1 MSGDVG
7 ADRIQGKGC
16 TVSVAA
22 GPSLPLAAPVRA
34 LAPHQRDR
42 LRLHA
47 AGVRRWP
54 RHSLGGASC
63 SFAGLGIWR
72 GNAGG
77 LWGVSTQGCRGV
89 CSLRASSDR
98 RVGQWWFGDLPG
110 AAVYSARRDG
120 GLIQKAFLA
129 VGKWEMG
136 VVTFSLS
143 ARPVFLFY
151 GVFQVDK
158 KIVYS
163 ISKRTFVRCHIRDET
178 IPKHVA
184 GGTGK

>member
-1 MSGDVG
+1 LLFC
-7 ADRIQGKGC
+7 R
-16 TVSVAA
+16 
-22 GPSLPLAAPVRA
+22 P
-34 LAPHQRDR
+34 RD
-42 LRLHA
+42 
-47 AGVRRWP
+47 
-54 RHSLGGASC
+54 LG
-63 SFAGLGIWR
+63 

-77 LWGVSTQGCRGV
+77 LGGIATRGCRGV

-151 GVFQVDK
+151 GVFQK
-158 KIVYS
+158 NVYS
-163 ISKRTFVRCHIRDET
+163 TARQGSTYATRLYRSTSLEGR
-178 IPKHVA
+178 
-184 GGTGK
+184 GK